1 MAVCSAGIVP
11 ARRDGGGW
19 KLLILRAYTDWDF
32 PKGNIETGETPLETA
47 LREAREETGIA
58 DFSLEFGSTWC
69 DTPPYSRSKI
79 ARYYLAVTRQE
90 EIILPVSPE
99 LGRPEH
105 QEWRWVDFSGAGRL
119 IRPRL
124 VPVLAWAHERLQRR
138 KPKAD
143 RRATLRRRRG
153 GRRRQDAA
161 ASA

>member
-1 MAVCSAGIVP
+1 MALCSAGIVP
-11 ARRDGGGW
+11 ARRAGSGW
-19 KLLILRAYTDWDF
+19 KLLILRAYADWDF
-32 PKGNIETGETPLETA
+32 PKGNIETGEAPIETA

-58 DFSLEFGSTWC
+58 DLELEFGDTWC
-69 DTPPYSRSKI
+69 DTPPYSHKKI

-90 EIILPVSPE
+90 RISLPVSPE

-105 QEWRWVDFSGAGRL
+105 QEWRWVDFSEAGRL

-124 VPVLAWAHERLQRR
+124 VPVLAWAYERLRHR

-143 RRATLRRRRG
+143 RRGTLRRRRG
-153 GRRRQDAA
+153 GRRKSDMT